1 MDTSIENGS
10 AAKDISVDVLIVG
23 SGTGMATALAAK
35 EKGLDSLIIEKTDG
49 VGGSTARSGGGIWIP
64 ANPTLLADGSD
75 DNLQKAEKYL
85 EAIVEDPPNNAWK
98 SFLKNGPDTIDM
110 LLRTTPMKFF
120 WSKGYSDY
128 HPEEPG
134 GDPMGRTI
142 ECKPFDLKRLGD
154 ERDRLRPA
162 PMASPI
168 PMPVTGYGY
177 KWMNLMLRKPFK
189 SFPLIFKRLF
199 QGLGGM
205 LIGKEFAAG
214 GQALAAGLFAG
225 VINADIP
232 VWTNTELIELV
243 LDGNRVV
250 GAIAERNEKKVTINV
265 NRGVVLSA
273 GGFDHNM
280 PMRQKYQSPSLT
292 KDLSLGAEGNTG
304 DAINIAKEVKADT
317 ALMNESWWF
326 PSVAPVEENG
336 EVQVLLAERSLP
348 GSFMVDGSGNRFI
361 NECMDYMSFGQTLL
375 KREKEG
381 SPVGDMWLIFDQK
394 YRNNY
399 ILAGSIFPRM
409 PLPDEWYEAGIAFKA
424 DTPKELA
431 QNIGLSKENFDS
443 TYDRFNRMAATG
455 KDEDFHRGESAYDRY
470 YGDPTVEPNPNLRPL
485 NGKLYAVKVVLSDL
499 GTCGG
504 LVADEFGR
512 VLQED
517 ETPIEGLY
525 AIGNTSANIFGRVYP
540 GAGATIGQGLVS
552 GYIAANHIASTK
564 KDKDTEYGAKL
575 REN

>member
-1 MDTSIENGS
+1 
-10 AAKDISVDVLIVG
+10 
-23 SGTGMATALAAK
+23 
-35 EKGLDSLIIEKTDG
+35 
-49 VGGSTARSGGGIWIP
+49 
-64 ANPTLLADGSD
+64 
-75 DNLQKAEKYL
+75 
-85 EAIVEDPPNNAWK
+85 
-98 SFLKNGPDTIDM
+98 
-110 LLRTTPMKFF
+110 
-120 WSKGYSDY
+120 
-128 HPEEPG
+128 
-134 GDPMGRTI
+134 
-142 ECKPFDLKRLGD
+142 
-154 ERDRLRPA
+154 
-162 PMASPI
+162 
-168 PMPVTGYGY
+168 
-177 KWMNLMLRKPFK
+177 
-189 SFPLIFKRLF
+189 
-199 QGLGGM
+199 
-205 LIGKEFAAG
+205 
-214 GQALAAGLFAG
+214 
-225 VINADIP
+225 
-232 VWTNTELIELV
+232 
-243 LDGNRVV
+243 
-250 GAIAERNEKKVTINV
+250 TINV

-455 KDEDFHRGESAYDRY
+455 KDE
-470 YGDPTVEPNPNLRPL
+470 
-485 NGKLYAVKVVLSDL
+485 
-499 GTCGG
+499 
-504 LVADEFGR
+504 
-512 VLQED
+512 
-517 ETPIEGLY
+517 
-525 AIGNTSANIFGRVYP
+525 
-540 GAGATIGQGLVS
+540 
-552 GYIAANHIASTK
+552 
-564 KDKDTEYGAKL
+564 
-575 REN
+575 